1 MKLPRDVSGNDL
13 AKGLRKHF
21 GYEFSR
27 QTGSHV
33 RLSTSLGGAHHVTV
47 PAHDPLKPGTL
58 RAILGEVASHHRI
71 EVESVLCQLDL

>member
-1 MKLPRDVSGNDL
+1 MKLPLDVSGNDL

-27 QTGSHV
+27 QTGSRSV
-33 RLSTSLGGAHHVTV
+33 VTSLGGAHHVTV
-47 PAHDPLKPGTL
+47 PAHDPLKPGIL